1 MSGWIFGGAQYLLAS
16 DGLSGAVRWMKPFLS
31 FLWSAI
37 ESLSVFWLS
46 VDIVE
51 FRRAVCSI

>member
-1 MSGWIFGGAQYLLAS
+1 MLACLLVMDSMGAI
-16 DGLSGAVRWMKPFLS
+16 RWMKPFLS

-51 FRRAVCSI
+51 FCGAVCST